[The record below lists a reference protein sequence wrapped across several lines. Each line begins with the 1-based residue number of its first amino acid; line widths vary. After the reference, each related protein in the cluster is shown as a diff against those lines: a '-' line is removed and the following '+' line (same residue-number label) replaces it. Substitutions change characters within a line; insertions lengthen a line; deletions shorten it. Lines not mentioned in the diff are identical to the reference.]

1 MECSWLLFSTLTLAA
16 ILRNAELAAVL
27 HFSVIVSSGEDFNSL
42 GSVPAV
48 DLALKMLQIQS
59 VLPEGYSFAYSMQ
72 DSEVSTESL
81 FQHNVVHSNPIL
93 SATRLCL

>member
-81 FQHNVVHSNPIL
+81 FQHNV
-93 SATRLCL
+93 